1 MIERLPQSA
10 HRVAARRGRR
20 NLLRMLGT
28 GLLVFAGG
36 GAAWAQRPAANA
48 ALLVALPDLKGSI
61 FAESVVLVMR
71 VPGEETIGVILNLR
85 GDEAPPG
92 LVLPEGSGRMAG
104 IYRGGPLSPRAP
116 FAIAETMAAVEGSLE
131 VVGGVRFAAGV
142 RNLRA
147 LLGAPEVGRSKVC
160 LGYSG
165 WAPGQL
171 AQEIAAGY
179 WDVRS
184 VEARDLFDP
193 DPASQWT
200 RMTGAGR
207 AI

>member
-1 MIERLPQSA
+1 
-10 HRVAARRGRR
+10 
-20 NLLRMLGT
+20 MLGT
-28 GLLVFAGG
+28 GLLVFTDGG
-36 GAAWAQRPAANA
+36 LAWAQRPAANA
-48 ALLVALPDLKGSI
+48 ALLVALPNLKGST
-61 FAESVVLVMR
+61 FTESVVLVMR
-71 VPGEETIGVILNLR
+71 VPGEETIGVILNRR

-116 FAIAETMAAVEGSLE
+116 FAIAETMADVEGSRE
-131 VVGGVRFAAGV
+131 VVEGVRFAAGA

-179 WDVRS
+179 WEVRS
-184 VEARDLFDP
+184 AEARHLFDP
-193 DPASQWT
+193 DPATQWT
-200 RMTGAGR
+200 RMAGSGR

>member
-1 MIERLPQSA
+1 
-10 HRVAARRGRR
+10 
-20 NLLRMLGT
+20 
-28 GLLVFAGG
+28 
-36 GAAWAQRPAANA
+36 
-48 ALLVALPDLKGSI
+48 
-61 FAESVVLVMR
+61 
-71 VPGEETIGVILNLR
+71 
-85 GDEAPPG
+85 
-92 LVLPEGSGRMAG
+92 MAG

-116 FAIAETMAAVEGSLE
+116 FAIAETMAVVEGSLE

-171 AQEIAAGY
+171 AQEISAGY